1 MAEGATSPSGL
12 GEGLTTNDSSS
23 EEEQDC
29 QFEDAVDRVNNLT
42 QMDLPTAIAEAIEG
56 LDLFLNCRFAQAKSL
71 MQPWKDHSPYHALG
85 YGTILF
91 MQAMMT
97 FEKEDIKQAVVNLK
111 SAISVCNR
119 YRRRESWLET
129 LSQKKA
135 QVNQLTEVEIHSEL
149 CYAECLL
156 QRACLTFVEDESLI
170 NFVKGAIKI
179 KNCHSCYKQ
188 CLYIMENRT
197 WEDPALKVHFESGVR
212 LGVGAFNVMISLLP
226 GKILKLLEFVGFSGN
241 KAFGLSQLQLGAD
254 LDSLRAPLCSLYL
267 IGYHTVVLYI
277 LACHTSFVG
286 YNFFSG

>member
-1 MAEGATSPSGL
+1 
-12 GEGLTTNDSSS
+12 
-23 EEEQDC
+23 
-29 QFEDAVDRVNNLT
+29 
-42 QMDLPTAIAEAIEG
+42 MDLPTAIAEAIEG

-97 FEKEDIKQAVVNLK
+97 FEKEDIKQAVANLK
-111 SAISVCNR
+111 SALAVCNR
-119 YRRRESWLET
+119 
-129 LSQKKA
+129 SQRKA

-170 NFVKGAIKI
+170 NFVKGAFKI
-179 KNCHSCYKQ
+179 KSCHSCYKQ
-188 CLYIMENRT
+188 CLYILENRT
-197 WEDPALKVHFESGVR
+197 WADPTLKVHFESGVR

-241 KAFGLSQLQLGAD
+241 KSYGLSQLQLGAD

-277 LACHTSFVG
+277 LVSSTLR
-286 YNFFSG
+286 